1 MGEGGAD
8 AAAGLVALKEAI
20 PELPVILLAAAEDV
34 ASLAGAVRGG
44 VFDVVPKPLDLTRLD
59 LAIKNASQMHRL
71 LRRVQQ
77 LQERG
82 GATSGFR
89 GIVGESAAIREV
101 VTSIEQVARTDVAV
115 ILVGES
121 GTGKGLVARTI
132 HDSGERKSRSFEALH
147 AAAIPASLIES
158 ELFGHEPDAIE
169 GATAPYVGCCE
180 RADGGTLFVGEICDL
195 SLDLQAQLLQFV
207 RSGEFRRLGS
217 ATATSADVRVIAA
230 TAHDPSEAIAEGRLL
245 GDLYYQLNVVTIATP
260 PLQRRAGDVPLL
272 AQHFLS
278 RFSGKYGR
286 FFQGFD
292 TGALTSLGQHSWPGN
307 VRELENVIER
317 IVVLYDGPTV
327 TARMLPSEVLD
338 AMPRGDLD
346 RHDRG
351 SDEILPFVEIERRE
365 IVRALRICDG
375 NVSHAAER
383 LGIGQATLYRKI
395 KKFGLRLRRGVRETI
410 ADGQGSTG

>member
-260 PLQRRAGDVPLL
+260 PLQRRDRPIRSPGGSRRLEGRAARARVP
-272 AQHFLS
+272 
-278 RFSGKYGR
+278 GR
-286 FFQGFD
+286 
-292 TGALTSLGQHSWPGN
+292 LT
-307 VRELENVIER
+307 
-317 IVVLYDGPTV
+317 
-327 TARMLPSEVLD
+327 
-338 AMPRGDLD
+338 
-346 RHDRG
+346 
-351 SDEILPFVEIERRE
+351 
-365 IVRALRICDG
+365 RALR
-375 NVSHAAER
+375 A
-383 LGIGQATLYRKI
+383 Q
-395 KKFGLRLRRGVRETI
+395 RGR
-410 ADGQGSTG
+410 